1 MPWKKACTEQDNLIV
16 SYTYR
21 WTEHSYSSLRCTY
34 ETKSCRFARINLFR
48 GYKPMHALVDVQ
60 HANTLSNCPKHKI
73 TLIMFEAT
81 NVCIAKHTYRYHCSI
96 PLLHLQDG
104 YIQIEVQT
112 GSTHGRRPQTPGNSD
127 EALDL
132 FLGHILH
139 SSTLFLRFGT
149 PAADRLHE
157 HHWYP
162 IHHHTLCPTVHW
174 QTLQLVPCSNLVHSL
189 VSQMLY
195 CALQIMHEEKLG
207 QAIYHWQLWS
217 CKDKILQSVN
227 NTKHYI

>member
-1 MPWKKACTEQDNLIV
+1 
-16 SYTYR
+16 
-21 WTEHSYSSLRCTY
+21 
-34 ETKSCRFARINLFR
+34 
-48 GYKPMHALVDVQ
+48 MHALVDVQ

-112 GSTHGRRPQTPGNSD
+112 GSTHGRTPQTPGSPD

-139 SSTLFLRFGT
+139 SSTLFLHPGT

-157 HHWYP
+157 HH
-162 IHHHTLCPTVHW
+162 
-174 QTLQLVPCSNLVHSL
+174 
-189 VSQMLY
+189 
-195 CALQIMHEEKLG
+195 
-207 QAIYHWQLWS
+207 
-217 CKDKILQSVN
+217 
-227 NTKHYI
+227 